1 LPVALFQLLDRIQS
15 GLSRAAD
22 FVFNCQM
29 GRGRTTTGMVTA
41 CLIASTQQ
49 WTRQEQQLTEH
60 EPITETEIYDPIDG
74 PSEEEAYL
82 QGDTEYQ

>member
-1 LPVALFQLLDRIQS
+1 
-15 GLSRAAD
+15 
-22 FVFNCQM
+22 
-29 GRGRTTTGMVTA
+29 MVTA

-49 WTRQEQQLTEH
+49 WTSQEQQLAEH

-82 QGDTEYQ
+82 QGEDFPNHCPYDS